1 LRARDSFFPLGGGAR
16 GGTDGGTEGEG
27 IHLIDWCKKGGWGG
41 VPAGGG
47 GSSNTAP
54 VSDTRTEG
62 KGSGGLKRGDEET
75 EGNIRSLSVVVAT
88 AAIGPLSF
96 VYPGLQRA
104 RPGLFLNLPS
114 VALASPRLAFTHP
127 LSLQLCSPP
136 SSLLSLSLALLP
148 SRRKRNT
155 PGCRKNRSIFSV
167 GACAR
172 SRCLTKPMKRLVRP
186 VLKHGPR
193 RLTHAQVAWWTKP

>member
-136 SSLLSLSLALLP
+136 SSLLSLSL
-148 SRRKRNT
+148 
-155 PGCRKNRSIFSV
+155 
-167 GACAR
+167 
-172 SRCLTKPMKRLVRP
+172 SRCCRREGKGTPPAAGKTAAFFLSGLVRA
-186 VLKHGPR
+186 R
-193 RLTHAQVAWWTKP
+193 DA